1 MDETQLLDLLTQN
14 ISFQLRHPH
23 YERTV
28 EVGADCHMMTTGK
41 GQDKEVLKYRRFEG
55 QELKAQRLRLYNPIT
70 QVFISEADILDRLT
84 RVDGVRK
91 DLEVPSEKDKAALL
105 ETAWNF
111 QPGTDLETWLVGKIR
126 FLLKND
132 PNAWILFDRNDK
144 RNASGEIEKTTLRPV
159 VFRSIDVL
167 NYAYDSEGIA
177 LWALFRDF
185 RMEYKIEGGARRD
198 VRLETYYL
206 YDRERVIRAREVG
219 EQTVMMDGETAME
232 VDVYPIMSSAPM
244 ESDGNYQYQS
254 APVIV
259 GEKKRKT
266 FYVSVIEHGAGEVPA
281 FCVGA
286 YPDELTDQQ
295 TSVSWF
301 WPGMPVLQDVIRD
314 KNMQDVSTVLQA
326 FRRRSEFSPACE
338 YETENHE
345 RCEKGW
351 IYAGE
356 QGRIKC
362 PSCGGSGLRANF
374 NTDQEVLRMVMPEGI
389 EPSQMVELAKLAFE
403 EPIDTTLLEW
413 FDKQLDKHRIRFNNS
428 FLGDGM
434 YERPTG
440 TATKTATEI
449 NEKTDAK
456 ADILRSAGAVVSKG
470 WEMFFRVLAS
480 CREIGEIKA
489 NHSYPEKI
497 DLLTLEQEIAN
508 MDAIQQVDIYEAKV
522 HQRHRI
528 LQKQFEGEPETHKRI
543 QAWYNWLPFDDKSPE
558 QTAQILALLS
568 PLDSNYILWAYWK
581 EIRREIEVE
590 TPNFHELKY
599 EAQKALIDAKVA
611 EYREKIQ
618 LAGGMDAAMEPN
630 FNAPTD
636 GTEPPT
642 STGNE

>member
-1 MDETQLLDLLTQN
+1 MDETQLLDLLSQN
-14 ISFQLRHPH
+14 ISFQLRHAF
-23 YERTV
+23 YDRTV

-41 GQDKEVLKYRRFEG
+41 GQEREVLRYRRFEA
-55 QELKAQRLRLYNPIT
+55 QDLKKQRLRLYNPIT
-70 QVFISEADILDRLT
+70 PVFISEADILDRLT

-91 DLEVPSEKDKAALL
+91 DLQAGSDKDKQALMDA
-105 ETAWNF
+105 AWNF
-111 QPGTDLETWLVGKIR
+111 QPGMDLETWLVGKIR

-132 PNAWILFDRNDK
+132 PNAWILFDRNDR

-167 NYAYDSEGIA
+167 NYANDAEGVP
-177 LWALFRDF
+177 LWVLFRDF
-185 RMEYKIEGGARRD
+185 RMEYRIEAGARKD

-206 YDRERVIRAREVG
+206 YDRERVVKAREVG
-219 EQTVMMDGETAME
+219 EQTVMDESEILLE
-232 VDVYPIMSSAPM
+232 VDVYPIVQNTPT
-244 ESDGNYQYQS
+244 ENDGNYSYQKP
-254 APVIV
+254 AVIV
-259 GEKKRKT
+259 GEKKRRS
-266 FYVSVIEHGAGEVPA
+266 FYISTIEHGAGEVPA
-281 FCVGA
+281 FPVGA

-314 KNMQDVSTVLQA
+314 KQMQDVATVIQA
-326 FRRRSEFSPACE
+326 FRRRAEFSPPCD
-338 YETENHE
+338 YETEQHE

-351 IYAGE
+351 IYS
-356 QGRIKC
+356 QGQKTRC
-362 PSCGGSGLRANF
+362 PACGGFGLRANF
-374 NTDQEVLRMVMPEGI
+374 TTEQEVLRLVLPEGI
-389 EPSQMVELAKLAFE
+389 EPAQIFELSKLAFE
-403 EPIDTTLLEW
+403 EPTDTAVLEW
-413 FDKQLDKHRIRFNNS
+413 FDKQLDKHRVRFNNS

-449 NEKTDAK
+449 TERTDAK

-470 WEMFFRVLAS
+470 WELYFRVLAS
-480 CREIGEIKA
+480 CREIGEVKA

-497 DLLTLEQEIAN
+497 DLLSLNQEIAN
-508 MDAIQQVDIYEAKV
+508 MAAIQQVDIYEAKV

-528 LQKQFEGEPETHKRI
+528 LQKQFEGEPETHQRI

-558 QTAQILALLS
+558 QLAQILALLS

-581 EIRREIEVE
+581 EIRREIEVA
-590 TPNFHELKY
+590 TPNFHLLTY

-618 LAGGMDAAMEPN
+618 LAGQADFVEPN
-630 FNAPTD
+630 FNAD
-636 GTEPPT
+636 IEDEPQP
-642 STGNE
+642 GNE

>member
-14 ISFQLRHPH
+14 ISFQLRHPF

-28 EVGADCHMMTTGK
+28 EVGADCHMMTTGN
-41 GQDKEVLKYRRFEG
+41 GQEKEVLKYRRFEA
-55 QELKAQRLRLYNPIT
+55 QDLKKQRLRLYNPIT

-91 DLEVPSEKDKAALL
+91 DLQVSSDTDKQGLL
-105 ETAWNF
+105 DAAWNF
-111 QPGTDLETWLVGKIR
+111 QPGTDLETWLVTKVR

-132 PNAWILFDRNDK
+132 PNAWILYDRNDK
-144 RNASGEIEKTTLRPV
+144 RNQSGEIVKTTLRPV

-167 NYAYDSEGIA
+167 NYALDSEGVPI
-177 LWALFRDF
+177 WALFRDF
-185 RMEYKIEGGARRD
+185 RMEYRIEAGARRD

-206 YDRERVIRAREVG
+206 YDREQVIKAREVG
-219 EQTVMMDGETAME
+219 EQTAMQDNETLFE
-232 VDVYPIMSSAPM
+232 VEVYPVFEDARHEREEGEYKSHVPIF
-244 ESDGNYQYQS
+244 
-254 APVIV
+254 
-259 GEKKRKT
+259 GEKKRKA
-266 FYVSVIEHGAGEVPA
+266 FYISVIQHGAGEVPA
-281 FCVGA
+281 FPVGA

-314 KNMQDVSTVLQA
+314 KQMQDVATVMQA

-338 YETENHE
+338 YETEQHE

-356 QGRIKC
+356 HGKTRC

-374 NTDQEVLRMVMPEGI
+374 TTEQEVLRMVMPDGI
-389 EPSQMVELAKLAFE
+389 EPSQMLELSKLAFE

-413 FDKQLDKHRIRFNNS
+413 FDKQLDKHRTRFNNS

-449 NEKTDAK
+449 TERTDAK

-470 WEMFFRVLAS
+470 WELFFRVLAS

-497 DLLTLEQEIAN
+497 DLLTLNQEIAN
-508 MDAIQQVDIYEAKV
+508 MAAIQEVDIYEAKV
-522 HQRHRI
+522 YQRHRI
-528 LQKQFEGEPETHKRI
+528 LQKQFEGEPETHQRI
-543 QAWYNWLPFDDKSPE
+543 QAWYNWLPFDDKSHE
-558 QTAQILALLS
+558 QLAQILAMLS

-581 EIRREIEVE
+581 EIRREIEVS
-590 TPNFHELKY
+590 TPNFHLLTY
-599 EAQKALIDAKVA
+599 DAQKDLIDAKVGQ
-611 EYREKIQ
+611 YREKIQ
-618 LAGGMDAAMEPN
+618 LAGQPDFVEPN
-630 FNAPTD
+630 FNAV
-636 GTEPPT
+636 
-642 STGNE
+642 

>member
-14 ISFQLRHPH
+14 ISFQLRHPF

-41 GQDKEVLKYRRFEG
+41 GQEKEVFKYRRFEA
-55 QELKAQRLRLYNPIT
+55 QDLKKQRLRLYNPIT

-84 RVDGVRK
+84 RVDGMRK
-91 DLEVPSEKDKAALL
+91 DLQVSSDTDKQGLL
-105 ETAWNF
+105 DAAWNF
-111 QPGTDLETWLVGKIR
+111 QPGTDLETWLVTKVR

-132 PNAWILFDRNDK
+132 PNAWILYDRNDK
-144 RNASGEIEKTTLRPV
+144 RNASGEIVKTTLRPV

-167 NYAYDSEGIA
+167 NYALDSEGVP

-185 RMEYKIEGGARRD
+185 RMEYRIEAGARRD

-206 YDRERVIRAREVG
+206 YDREQVIKAREVG
-219 EQTVMMDGETAME
+219 EQTAMQDNETLFE
-232 VDVYPIMSSAPM
+232 VEVYPVFEDARHEREEGEHKSHVPIL
-244 ESDGNYQYQS
+244 
-254 APVIV
+254 
-259 GEKKRKT
+259 GEKKRKA
-266 FYVSVIEHGAGEVPA
+266 FYISVIQHGAGEVPA
-281 FCVGA
+281 FPVGA

-314 KNMQDVSTVLQA
+314 KQMQDVATVMQA

-338 YETENHE
+338 YETEQHE

-351 IYAGE
+351 IYEGE
-356 QGRIKC
+356 HGKTRC

-374 NTDQEVLRMVMPEGI
+374 TTEQEVLRMVMPDGI
-389 EPSQMVELAKLAFE
+389 EPSQMLELSKLAFE

-413 FDKQLDKHRIRFNNS
+413 FDKQLDKHRTRFNNS

-449 NEKTDAK
+449 TERTNAK

-470 WEMFFRVLAS
+470 WELFFRVLAS

-497 DLLTLEQEIAN
+497 DLLTLNQEIAN
-508 MDAIQQVDIYEAKV
+508 MAAIQEVDIYEAKV
-522 HQRHRI
+522 YQRHRI
-528 LQKQFEGEPETHKRI
+528 LQKQFEGEPETHQRI
-543 QAWYNWLPFDDKSPE
+543 AARYAWLPFDDKSPE
-558 QTAQILALLS
+558 QLAQILAALS
-568 PLDSNYILWAYWK
+568 PTDYNAILWAYWK
-581 EIRREIEVE
+581 QIFQEIEVE
-590 TPNFHELKY
+590 TPNFHTLKY
-599 EAQKALIDAKVA
+599 EQQKVVVDKKVA
-611 EYREKIQ
+611 EFRGRIE
-618 LAGGMDAAMEPN
+618 LAGADTVSEPN
-630 FNAPTD
+630 FN
-636 GTEPPT
+636 EPDNDEPQ
-642 STGNE
+642 NAAE

>member
-1 MDETQLLDLLTQN
+1 MDETQLLDLLSQN
-14 ISFQLRHPH
+14 ISFQLRHAF
-23 YERTV
+23 YDRTV

-41 GQDKEVLKYRRFEG
+41 GQEREVLRYRRFEA
-55 QELKAQRLRLYNPIT
+55 QDLKKQRLRLYNPIT
-70 QVFISEADILDRLT
+70 PVFISEADILDRLT

-91 DLEVPSEKDKAALL
+91 DLQVSSDKDKQALMDA
-105 ETAWNF
+105 AWNF

-132 PNAWILFDRNDK
+132 PNAWILFDRNDR

-167 NYAYDSEGIA
+167 NYANDAEGVP
-177 LWALFRDF
+177 LWVLFRDF
-185 RMEYKIEGGARRD
+185 RMEYRIEAGARKD
-198 VRLETYYL
+198 VQLETYYL
-206 YDRERVIRAREVG
+206 YDRERVIKAREVG
-219 EQTVMMDGETAME
+219 EQTTMNEGEILLE
-232 VDVYPIMSSAPM
+232 VDIYPIVQNAPT
-244 ESDGNYQYQS
+244 ENDGNYSYQKP
-254 APVIV
+254 AVIV
-259 GEKKRKT
+259 GEKKRRS
-266 FYVSVIEHGAGEVPA
+266 FYISSIEHGAGEVPA
-281 FCVGA
+281 FPVGA

-314 KNMQDVSTVLQA
+314 KQMQDVATVMQA

-338 YETENHE
+338 YETEQHE

-356 QGRIKC
+356 HGKTRC

-374 NTDQEVLRMVMPEGI
+374 TTEQEVLRLVMPEGI
-389 EPSQMVELAKLAFE
+389 EPAQMLELSKLAFE
-403 EPIDTTLLEW
+403 EPTDTTVLEW
-413 FDKQLDKHRIRFNNS
+413 FDKQLDKHRVRFNNS

-449 NEKTDAK
+449 TERTDAK

-470 WEMFFRVLAS
+470 WELYFRVLAS
-480 CREIGEIKA
+480 CREIGEVKA

-497 DLLTLEQEIAN
+497 DLLTLNQEIAN
-508 MDAIQQVDIYEAKV
+508 MAAIQQVDIYEAKV

-528 LQKQFEGEPETHKRI
+528 LQKQFEGEPETHQRI

-558 QTAQILALLS
+558 QLAQILALLS

-581 EIRREIEVE
+581 EIRREIEVA
-590 TPNFHELKY
+590 TPNFHLLTY

-618 LAGGMDAAMEPN
+618 LAGQSDFVEPN
-630 FNAPTD
+630 FND
-636 GTEPPT
+636 DIEDEPQE
-642 STGNE
+642 GNQ

>member
-1 MDETQLLDLLTQN
+1 MDETQLLDLLSQN
-14 ISFQLRHPH
+14 ISFQLRHAH
-23 YERTV
+23 YDRTV

-41 GQDKEVLKYRRFEG
+41 GQEREVLRYRRFEA
-55 QELKAQRLRLYNPIT
+55 QDLKKQRLRLYNPIT
-70 QVFISEADILDRLT
+70 PVFISESDILDRLT

-91 DLEVPSEKDKAALL
+91 DLQSGSDKDRQALM
-105 ETAWNF
+105 ESAWNF

-132 PNAWILFDRNDK
+132 PNAWILFDRNDR

-167 NYAYDSEGIA
+167 NYANDAEGVP
-177 LWALFRDF
+177 LWVLFRDF
-185 RMEYKIEGGARRD
+185 RMEYRIEAGARRD

-206 YDRERVIRAREVG
+206 YDREQVIKAREVG
-219 EQTVMMDGETAME
+219 EQTVMADGEILIE
-232 VDVYPIMSSAPM
+232 VDVYPTVQNSTT
-244 ESDGNYQYQS
+244 ENDGNYS
-254 APVIV
+254 DKIPAVIV
-259 GEKKRKT
+259 GEKKRRS
-266 FYVSVIEHGAGEVPA
+266 FYISTIEHGAGEVPA
-281 FCVGA
+281 FPVGA

-314 KNMQDVSTVLQA
+314 KQMQDVATVMQA

-356 QGRIKC
+356 HGKTRC

-374 NTDQEVLRMVMPEGI
+374 TTEQEVLRMVMPEGI
-389 EPSQMVELAKLAFE
+389 EPSQMLELSKLAFE
-403 EPIDTTLLEW
+403 EPIDTTLLDW

-449 NEKTDAK
+449 TERTDAK

-470 WEMFFRVLAS
+470 WELYFRVLAS
-480 CREIGEIKA
+480 CREIGEVKA

-497 DLLTLEQEIAN
+497 DLLSLNQEIAN
-508 MDAIQQVDIYEAKV
+508 MAAIQEIDIYEAKV

-528 LQKQFEGEPETHKRI
+528 LQKQFEGEPETHQRI

-558 QTAQILALLS
+558 QLAQILALLS

-581 EIRREIEVE
+581 EIRREIEVS
-590 TPNFHELKY
+590 TPGFYLLTY
-599 EAQKALIDAKVA
+599 EAQKALIDAKIA
-611 EYREKIQ
+611 EYRGKIQ
-618 LAGGMDAAMEPN
+618 LAGGPDFVEPN
-630 FNAPTD
+630 FNAV
-636 GTEPPT
+636 
-642 STGNE
+642 